1 MFLPTSILFAFVFG
15 AIIGSFLNV
24 VIHRV
29 PRGESV
35 VFPGSK
41 CPTCKNAIAWYDN
54 IPIVS
59 WFVLGGQCRHCK
71 APFSGRYAAVE
82 ALVGALSA
90 FLWAKLVVP
99 MLTNVS
105 HWSMLDFKQ
114 LLVPFFLY
122 FTFLCLC
129 VSIAF
134 IDLEHF
140 IIPHSLS
147 IPGIL
152 IGLASPWIIGAIF
165 QAREV
170 MQLWP
175 PITPMLSLTGAI
187 VGALSIIAIF
197 LIYLFLRGV
206 PGMGGGDVTLM
217 AMMGAW
223 LGWPA
228 LLFIFFA
235 ASVQG
240 LIAAGLSMALG
251 WNFVKDAS
259 EVLDEEQEESAQH
272 EPGAT
277 EQEDDPAS
285 QQDVKEVTPTAEEH
299 LTDPGENAHAE
310 DTQKGAKEED
320 EEEPEGLGAAI
331 PFGPFIVLAGLEHFF
346 FGPFL
351 PDTVSMIYMY
361 LY

>member
-1 MFLPTSILFAFVFG
+1 MFLPISILFAFVFG

-59 WFVLGGQCRHCK
+59 WFVLGGKCRHCK
-71 APFSGRYAAVE
+71 TPFSGRYAAVE
-82 ALVGALSA
+82 ALVGFLSA
-90 FLWAKLVVP
+90 FLWAKLAVP
-99 MLTNVS
+99 MLSNVS
-105 HWSMLDFKQ
+105 HWVMLDFKQ
-114 LLVPFFLY
+114 LLIPFFLY

-152 IGLASPWIIGAIF
+152 LGLASPWIIGAIF
-165 QAREV
+165 QAREI

-175 PITPMLSLTGAI
+175 PITPMISLTGAI

-240 LIAAGLSMALG
+240 LIAAGLSTALG
-251 WNFVKDAS
+251 LEFVKDAS
-259 EVLDEEQEESAQH
+259 EVLEEEE
-272 EPGAT
+272 EETRDAT
-277 EQEDDPAS
+277 PSDQTEEEDDDDE
-285 QQDVKEVTPTAEEH
+285 DVGVADTAIDLAGGRQEG
-299 LTDPGENAHAE
+299 DA
-310 DTQKGAKEED
+310 TQKGAKEED
-320 EEEPEGLGAAI
+320 EEEEPGGLGAAI

-351 PDTVSMIYMY
+351 PDTISMIYMY